1 MKGASMIGGIGEGVT
16 GIVQAIVGSRQ
27 YKKNKEKLDEL
38 LANRPDYDIPEG
50 YFSNVELA
58 QQQASRTRLPG
69 QSLYEQ
75 QIGSRTASGIRQ
87 SREAA
92 TSSGDLLAATSN
104 LYGQETDALTNLQ
117 IQAAQQQTQGEANLM
132 SARNTL
138 SAQQEKKYNWEV
150 AVPYQTRINQY
161 AKSAQAGFNT
171 WVGGANRIGSSFQT
185 FAGGQGEGSGNVQ
198 QGFDMQSGGGWSPQG
213 SGNYGSLSQYNQA
226 SGQYGSLSNW
236 KASQSQGGFSN
247 PSLNAGGLNF

>member
-138 SAQQEKKYNWEV
+138 SAQQEKKFNWET

-161 AKSAQAGFNT
+161 AKSAQAGNQMMSQGFNT
-171 WVGGANRIGSSFQT
+171 MTSA
-185 FAGGQGEGSGNVQ
+185 A
-198 QGFDMQSGGGWSPQG
+198 MA
-213 SGNYGSLSQYNQA
+213 YG
-226 SGQYGSLSNW
+226 SGQYGANATQSPTGSMGSNW
-236 KASQSQGGFSN
+236 TPEQSN
-247 PSLNAGGLNF
+247 